1 MSDDLDENRLIED
14 YLDGQLGEAEAERLM
29 ALLEKSDTAQER
41 LALQAMVDRLL
52 RVSRQKPVSGERV
65 MKALRQ
71 VGSLPARAPK
81 RQISVFGV
89 TVSVLFLILLVG
101 VGVVAFW
108 QVGRNKVEGPS
119 IPEIIRTS
127 SPVAR
132 DLPAMAGSDAA
143 RRSASTSE
151 CSEVVVRT
159 ISTPV
164 AVEELPE
171 LAFQDDSPPPVGDGS
186 EESGFV
192 APPQAGTFKPGDVG
206 KQGKE
211 GARVM
216 GTMEP
221 TRPRELP
228 KDSVLFVNLDIGGSQ
243 HGVSAS
249 GDLEVLLRELQER
262 VGLTYRL
269 ETRSPD
275 EVTADPERIP
285 VITVSGYYHFSFTP
299 PQRKVFRKFMLAGG
313 TMVFD
318 VGLGSKPFYDSA
330 RRELGII
337 FRDYSLD
344 RLDPAHPVFGSYYD
358 LTKGRSGG
366 LPEVEG
372 ITVRCRTVALV
383 SRGGLVPG
391 RHSEESLRLG
401 VNLASYVIAWRGWVK
416 SERIPAVEI
425 QESKKADFD
434 RLRIGQVIV
443 GREWKPRPFAL
454 PMLLKTFSR
463 KTSVSV
469 QSAIREVRLTDPGL
483 FDLPFLYLSGHE
495 GFQLTKAELY
505 ALRKYLESGGFLFAE
520 ACCGRRDFDQAFRVE
535 LQRVLPDSPLA
546 SVSRDDTLFAEPNR
560 VKRMTVTPL
569 LSGRLGRSV
578 IEPRL
583 EGIKLHGHYAVVY
596 SPYGMAG
603 CWEMSQNPYALGYND
618 SEAIRLGQ
626 NILMYAVMY

>member
-41 LALQAMVDRLL
+41 LALLAMVDRLL

-89 TVSVLFLILLVG
+89 TVAVLFLILLVG

-108 QVGRNKVEGPS
+108 QVPVSKSDWIGANGKSVQGLLPLVSRLQAAGRKPAEAGTPTVEILENVVQTEP
-119 IPEIIRTS
+119 IPNVS
-127 SPVAR
+127 H
-132 DLPAMAGSDAA
+132 
-143 RRSASTSE
+143 
-151 CSEVVVRT
+151 
-159 ISTPV
+159 
-164 AVEELPE
+164 ELPDTS
-171 LAFQDDSPPPVGDGS
+171 FQDDSPPPVGDGS
-186 EESGFV
+186 EEPGFV

-344 RLDPAHPVFGSYYD
+344 RLDPAHPVFWSYYD

-560 VKRMTVTPL
+560 VKRMTVTPM

-596 SPYGMAG
+596 SPYSMAG